1 MKPTRETWLS
11 IGLVIL
17 LIVVTVFATVQKGV
31 KTIPYLSTSSDP
43 GGTLALK
50 LWMDELGF
58 EPIETPQPIF
68 RPPANADVIFI
79 LEPLYEV
86 AESDFRLLDNWVEAG
101 GTLIVAGGGQGAYIV
116 FNHYEFSLAFL
127 STPGPFSLGAPLLL
141 APALTEPADLHAEW
155 FFFTDRN
162 DYVTH
167 IAAPDGPL
175 LVSFTQGNGRVIL
188 ASSAYIFSNRGLKMD
203 ANARLVLNLIGLA
216 KKTNVVWFDEW
227 HHGIRP
233 DSVIGPE
240 QWLRHTPAGHAIL
253 FAVVAIFLALLIQ
266 GRGFGR
272 PLPLAHEMRRRGP
285 LEHVNAISNLNRK
298 AGHRTSVLKRYRH
311 DLKRA
316 VGKRYRLDPSLPD
329 DEYVKRLAGFNPAL
343 NAEELFALLT
353 NLNNDSVS
361 EAEMVRLAAESAR
374 WMGQGI

>member
-17 LIVVTVFATVQKGV
+17 LIVVTVFATLKKGV
-31 KTIPYLSTSSDP
+31 EAIPYLSTSSDP
-43 GGTLALK
+43 SGALALK
-50 LWMDELGF
+50 LWMDDLGF
-58 EPIETPQPIF
+58 EPIETLQPTF
-68 RPPANADVIFI
+68 RPPADADVIFI

-86 AESDFRLLDNWVEAG
+86 TVSDFKFLDSWVEAG

-116 FNHYEFSLAFL
+116 FDHYKFSLGFL
-127 STPGPFSLGAPLLL
+127 ESAAPFSLSAPLLI

-155 FFFTDRN
+155 FFISART

-167 IAAPDGPL
+167 LSAPEGPL
-175 LVSFTQGNGRVIL
+175 LVSFAQGKGRVIL
-188 ASSAYIFSNRGLKMD
+188 ASSAYIFSNRGLKTD

-233 DSVIGPE
+233 DSVVGPE
-240 QWLRHTPAGHAIL
+240 QWLRHTPAGRSVL
-253 FAVVAIFLALLIQ
+253 FVAAVIFLALLIQ

-272 PLPLAHEMRRRGP
+272 PLPLAHELRRRGP

-298 AGHRTSVLKRYRH
+298 AGHRASVLKRYRH
-311 DLKRA
+311 DLKRH

-329 DEYVKRLAGFNPAL
+329 DEYVKRLLTFNPAL
-343 NAEELFALLT
+343 DAASLLTLLT
-353 NLNNDSVS
+353 NLDNDKIS

-374 WMGQGI
+374 WMVGD